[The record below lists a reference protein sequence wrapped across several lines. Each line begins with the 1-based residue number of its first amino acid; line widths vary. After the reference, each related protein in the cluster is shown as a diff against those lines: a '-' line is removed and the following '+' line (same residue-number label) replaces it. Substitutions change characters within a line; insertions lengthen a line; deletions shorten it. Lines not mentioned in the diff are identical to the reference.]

1 MKKGQTILKL
11 FSLMVLTGIFLGNP
25 SFAQDPNADIDPL
38 NPLKENPHNKID
50 PKEIDKHNREQQKRY
65 QDCLVL
71 VDRNPTVARRTAI
84 DWQAGGGGIPARH
97 CLALAY
103 AGTGD
108 HSSSADEL
116 EQIAQAFKMTK
127 SDEKGTLNPYDAVL
141 LSEMYLQA
149 GNAWM
154 LADRNTKAFEAFTT
168 ALLEGPEN
176 NPLEVDIFLDRARAR
191 AALDDYENALS
202 DLIEAQKLDANRI
215 DVLVLQAT
223 AHRALQ
229 QFEEAY
235 RVLEDVFRI
244 TPYDENGLLERGN
257 LNLIMGQEKEA
268 RADWLELIR
277 LYPEGEA
284 ADAARR
290 NLENL
295 DVKPEGNQP

>member
-1 MKKGQTILKL
+1 MVMGLKKVSYVMIAALWLAGSAT
-11 FSLMVLTGIFLGNP
+11 SL
-25 SFAQDPNADIDPL
+25 AQDPNDTIDPL
-38 NPLKENPHNKID
+38 NPLKENPRNKID
-50 PKEIDKHNREQQKRY
+50 PKEIDKHNREQQQQY
-65 QDCLVL
+65 QNCLVL
-71 VDRNPTVARRTAI
+71 VERNPTVARRTAI
-84 DWQAGGGGIPARH
+84 DWQANGGGIPARH

-116 EQIAQAFKMTK
+116 EQIAQQFKMTK
-127 SDEKGTLNPYDAVL
+127 TDEAGNLNPYDAVL

-154 LADRNTKAFEAFTT
+154 LADRNTKAFDAFTT
-168 ALLEGPEN
+168 ALLEGPDN
-176 NPLEVDIFLDRARAR
+176 NPLEVDIFIDRARAR
-191 AALDDYENALS
+191 AALSDYENALN
-202 DLIEAQKLDANRI
+202 DLIEAQKLDPKRV

-229 QFEEAY
+229 QFEEAFH
-235 RVLEDVFRI
+235 VLEDVFRI

-257 LNLIMGQEKEA
+257 LNLIMGQENDA
-268 RADWLELIR
+268 RNDWLELIR

-290 NLENL
+290 NLEKL
-295 DVKPEGNQP
+295 DVNPEQKNQP